1 MNAKRT
7 DPRGPGASGFTRQYW
22 TENYDAP
29 ETMDGIY
36 NATRQAAAL
45 KAQFDAEY
53 VEIGSLIDFGFGLG
67 HLFRAMIDA
76 FVPHT
81 VVGIEPSPHAFD
93 HVQRRSLSRVSTT
106 EITLLPTDLYTW
118 CHYGASKGVSKGA
131 SKNDEPF
138 DLGICTSVF
147 QYLSDSELAAVMPLL
162 ARRVQYLYL
171 TVPTDEEL
179 EYQCRELD
187 LDDRYAFSRT
197 REEYRDLLR
206 AHFAIISN
214 RLLESK
220 VYFDTET
227 SSFNDLLFRFD

>member
-1 MNAKRT
+1 MDAKRS
-7 DPRGPGASGFTRQYW
+7 DARGPGASGFTHQYW
-22 TENYDAP
+22 NENYDAP

-36 NATRQAAAL
+36 NATRQAAAI

-67 HLFRAMIDA
+67 YLFRAMIKA
-76 FVPHT
+76 FIPHT
-81 VVGIEPSPHAFD
+81 VVGIEPSPYAFD
-93 HVQRRSLSRVSTT
+93 LLRSRRLIDVTTT
-106 EITLLPTDLYTW
+106 EVTLLPTDLFTW
-118 CHYGASKGVSKGA
+118 CHHVEPMEV
-131 SKNDEPF
+131 EPF

-147 QYLSDSELAAVMPLL
+147 QYLSDPELAAVVPVL
-162 ARRVQYLYL
+162 ARRVKYLYL

-179 EYQCRELD
+179 AYQSRELD

-197 REEYRDLLR
+197 REEYRNLLR
-206 AHFAIISN
+206 NHFAIISN

-220 VYFDTET
+220 VHFDVET

>member
-1 MNAKRT
+1 MDAKRS
-7 DPRGPGASGFTRQYW
+7 DARGPGAGGFTRQYW
-22 TENYDAP
+22 ADTYDAP

-53 VEIGSLIDFGFGLG
+53 VEIGSLFDFGFGLG
-67 HLFRAMIDA
+67 YLFRAMINA
-76 FVPHT
+76 FIPHT
-81 VVGIEPSPHAFD
+81 VVGIEPSPHAFALMQND
-93 HVQRRSLSRVSTT
+93 RLSDVSTT
-106 EITLLPTDLYTW
+106 DVTLLPTDLFTW
-118 CHYGASKGVSKGA
+118 CHHGERAEV
-131 SKNDEPF
+131 EPL

-147 QYLSDSELAAVMPLL
+147 QYLSDPELVAVVPLL
-162 ARRVQYLYL
+162 AQRVKYLYL

-179 EYQCRELD
+179 EYQSRELD

-206 AHFAIISN
+206 EHFAIISN

-220 VYFDTET
+220 VHFDVET